1 MNMKYKDELNVVIHL
16 PKEYFDKYDEYLKI
30 IKKKASTVMGYNL
43 QVFLKGM
50 EDTIE
55 ESKGKD
61 KKTKR

>member
-43 QVFLKGM
+43 QIFLKGM

-55 ESKGKD
+55 ESKGKE

>member
-1 MNMKYKDELNVVIHL
+1 MNRKLKDELNVVIHL

-43 QVFLKGM
+43 QIFLKGM

-55 ESKGKD
+55 DSKGKE
-61 KKTKR
+61 KKPKR

>member
-30 IKKKASTVMGYNL
+30 IKKKAFTVMGYNL
-43 QVFLKGM
+43 QIFLKGM

-55 ESKGKD
+55 ESKGKE